1 MKTATAFL
9 AGLVLIGSVGVSGA
23 KAADGVLSKQEF
35 TPGSYCH
42 MKFPAIEES
51 TLYTDHPV
59 LKSADSGDIIDFYG
73 SCDENPLGKNQ
84 VMAQRSEH
92 ENGSSRARR
101 WGSGF

>member
-1 MKTATAFL
+1 MKRITSCL
-9 AGLVLIGSVGVSGA
+9 SVVLLMGSLGVGA
-23 KAADGVLSKQEF
+23 ARAADGVLEKDPNV
-35 TPGSYCH
+35 PGSYCH

-92 ENGSSRARR
+92 ENGSNRARR